1 MNKDRKIREAQFHN
15 NRYIEDKRERLSSI
29 YDFAKNSKNIFKNIV
44 TNVKSGNNILEIGCG
59 INNVYNDFIKKGTN
73 VTLID
78 ISEKAIELAK
88 KNNIDNKSKIKYIL
102 MDAENLKFNDN
113 SFDLIYGTGIL
124 HHLSLEKAIIEINR
138 VLKIGG
144 KAIFYEPMGHNIFIN
159 MFRYLTPTLRS
170 KDEHPLLIK
179 DLDHIKTIFPKT
191 RFHYFYLLSLIFF
204 PLYKFKKITKRIEKL
219 DEFINKNFTFLNRY
233 NWITIIEITK

>member
-1 MNKDRKIREAQFHN
+1 M
-15 NRYIEDKRERLSSI
+15 
-29 YDFAKNSKNIFKNIV
+29 
-44 TNVKSGNNILEIGCG
+44 
-59 INNVYNDFIKKGTN
+59 IKKGGN

-88 KNNIDNKSKIKYIL
+88 KNNKANNAKIKYIL

-113 SFDLIYGTGIL
+113 SFHLIYGIGIL
-124 HHLSLEKAIIEINR
+124 HHLSLERAMVEINR

-179 DLDHIKTIFPKT
+179 DLDYIKTIFPKT
-191 RFHYFYLLSLIFF
+191 KFQYFYLLSLIFF
-204 PLYKFKKITKRIEKL
+204 PLYKFKKITKMINKL
-219 DEFINKNFTFLNRY
+219 DEFINKHFSFLKKY
-233 NWITIIEITK
+233 NWVTIIEITK